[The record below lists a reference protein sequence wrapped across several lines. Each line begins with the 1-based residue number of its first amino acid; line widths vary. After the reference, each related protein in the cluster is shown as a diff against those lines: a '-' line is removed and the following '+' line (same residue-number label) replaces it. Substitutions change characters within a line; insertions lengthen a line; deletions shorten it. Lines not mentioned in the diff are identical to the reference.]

1 MATPLTLDTTA
12 AAVHLDN
19 ANERSNCSNH
29 AMSTAFDIELSPTES
44 EGGHNTNNHNNEE
57 TTISPLHQSA
67 NSKPTFLSAA
77 RPYDMIMSSVDDD
90 ATTKPTGGGLLS
102 QRILQAVQHHQLQ
115 RALQE
120 NRRARCNVR
129 RAFALVVSILPIV
142 LFAWS
147 LMVAEERDDD
157 NGKTCHFSLPC
168 LLGQVEEE
176 TYFGFV
182 AVCGGFGAL
191 LYSDEFW
198 NYSLARWVGGCVS
211 ALGSILTIWTV
222 SQSISSVEDHS
233 AVVLALMCIF
243 LGVLGSLPGLLFYH
257 VIKIAIDECFAAE
270 SDDLDDEYAA
280 LTVNLQ
286 AEASQQ

>member
-1 MATPLTLDTTA
+1 MASPLTIDTTNA
-12 AAVHLDN
+12 AAIRLD
-19 ANERSNCSNH
+19 AAKPTRC
-29 AMSTAFDIELSPTES
+29 MSSSIDIELSPTES
-44 EGGHNTNNHNNEE
+44 DGHVDEATPP
-57 TTISPLHQSA
+57 PLHHSTET
-67 NSKPTFLSAA
+67 KPSLLTSA
-77 RPYDMIMSSVDDD
+77 RPYDMIMSSDDGN
-90 ATTKPTGGGLLS
+90 ASHTTIQPTAGGLLS

-120 NRRARCNVR
+120 RRAKCHLR
-129 RAFALVVSILPIV
+129 RVFAVVVGVLPIL

-147 LMVAEERDDD
+147 LLAAEEE
-157 NGKTCHFSLPC
+157 NEAAKANCHSLQC
-168 LLGQVEEE
+168 LLGQVEED

-198 NYSLARWVGGCVS
+198 NYSLARWVGGCVA

-222 SQSISSVEDHS
+222 SQAISVEDH
-233 AVVLALMCIF
+233 AAILLALMCIF
-243 LGVLGSLPGLLFYH
+243 LGVLGSLPGLLLYH

-270 SDDLDDEYAA
+270 ADDEFDDEYTA

-286 AEASQQ
+286 AQASEV